1 MALDWG
7 RRRIGVAVTD
17 PMGVLAQPLQTLEIR
32 SRDEA
37 VRRVEGLVRE
47 YEVALLIV
55 GLPLHMGGQEGPEAR
70 EAREFGGALEKATG
84 VPVEYLDERW
94 TTVEAERALGEAGVP
109 ARRQRAKLDRVAAA
123 LLLQTWLGRSA
134 R

>member
-1 MALDWG
+1 MALDYG
-7 RRRIGVAVTD
+7 RRRIGVALTD
-17 PMGVLAQPLQTLEIR
+17 PTGVLAQPLETLEVR
-32 SRDEA
+32 SRHEA
-37 VRRVEGLVRE
+37 VRRVEGLVRG
-47 YEVALLIV
+47 YKVALVIV

-70 EAREFGGALEKATG
+70 EAREFGGAVEKAAG
-84 VPVEYLDERW
+84 VRVEYLDERW
-94 TTVEAERALGEAGVP
+94 TTVEAERALAEAGVP